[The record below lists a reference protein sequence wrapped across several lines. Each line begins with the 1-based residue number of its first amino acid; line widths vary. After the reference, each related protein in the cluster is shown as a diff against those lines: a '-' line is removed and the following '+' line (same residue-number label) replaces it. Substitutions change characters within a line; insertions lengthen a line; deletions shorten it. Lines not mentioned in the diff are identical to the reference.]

1 MGSISPSKNEQVFE
15 AVSILLMGIHPVVLT
30 VTLIAQKTTRG
41 QFIFSEILV
50 KKEFF
55 LNMV

>member
-30 VTLIAQKTTRG
+30 VTLIAQK
-41 QFIFSEILV
+41 QPEVSSFLV
-50 KKEFF
+50 KF
-55 LNMV
+55 